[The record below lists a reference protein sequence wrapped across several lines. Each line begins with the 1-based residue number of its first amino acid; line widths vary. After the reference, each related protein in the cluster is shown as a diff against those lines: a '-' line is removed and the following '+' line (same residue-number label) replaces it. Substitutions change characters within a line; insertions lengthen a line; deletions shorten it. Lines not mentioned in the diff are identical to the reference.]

1 MRRVIYIIV
10 FGSLA
15 CGPMFYQAPPSLG
28 SYPERLP
35 AKRWAQLFKEAAPLD
50 ASLPAGDALDAQC
63 RNLPKTLATLDTK
76 GRLAEI
82 DRLLKQNRDGDY
94 SSARANLL
102 LELRELAA
110 DDATFETA
118 ESYIAWR
125 TQPQPKA
132 PQPPPADCPWNM
144 EKEEWTA
151 LKVAFATQI
160 NERLAMFTRELEAA
174 MPPLKPNW
182 HVQRGAFL
190 FQAGRFVDAA
200 ADFAAVLPKEPES
213 PEVADDTEPAATAPP
228 DLTGRQL
235 AATIMLARCEIETS
249 RLLGGGPA
257 LQDGDDIPDNPKLNP
272 QVPELRLAATTRLL
286 SLIEQGKRHPH
297 PYVPDAHGWLAAIA
311 SDGGE
316 LGRAVEHQL
325 DRLEAQPTRE
335 ITRTVLRECDALFAK
350 IIAANAGPDR
360 GGSEYEWEPQFNAA
374 RIARHPLVARLF
386 VQHAIDP
393 AADLEL
399 PLLGDNDSGDRYT
412 IDFLKQRIL
421 LPRPFIG
428 YAMRSLGRELLTR
441 KSRLDP
447 VTLTLVAWSSTED
460 GEHEQALA
468 LLDQIRAEPP
478 SDETLQARA
487 TVLRRMGRHAEAVAV
502 IDQLASLYPESPLS
516 NNLSFQRAIGLFRA
530 GRAGDAI
537 TAFAKLHLDEMAAEK
552 ARWQQAADEDEQSGK
567 PSTPSWP
574 QLEPEYHLIQWLDTL
589 VHFAPIEDLSTA
601 IAALPKDE
609 PLTEELRSVLRSR
622 ALASGDFA
630 LARNHLSP
638 GEKPSREEWEGARYQ
653 FDEAAHLD
661 AAKWEQRIA
670 PLEKLTAGLAAAKDP
685 AARERLHLDLARHW
699 FTHRGF
705 LTLPATGACYYA
717 NSQEENQDLLRR
729 RNALELGFSRA
740 SVEAV
745 LDRTDEATHALEH
758 ALAAARSEDP
768 AVAAPALELA
778 NLCLFRRAEFSL
790 YQKSRALET
799 RASNLSHD
807 LYDQLRR
814 RFPNTNEARR
824 AVYHVFTPSAGPW
837 MPGDYTSTN
846 SVRAMLEV
854 LDRSPHRDPWDPDEA
869 TEALHAEIAKLPAR
883 FDNPPPGTK
892 LKDLRRDLLNA
903 KRQLDKLRPATDPDA
918 QEEVLA
924 AIDRLDDLA
933 AAASLPDITVAEFA
947 DYANGR
953 HTSLPSQFKSLLDF
967 RERLKITKDE
977 NDNDRGPANDTIAGW
992 REFLETYPDSP
1003 KREAASLRL
1012 TRLIARQYRGT
1023 ILVHA
1028 FHFPDAPIPNGYKLI
1043 APVRPQPNQPEV
1055 VLDAIL
1061 NHQSNHSTGRYQDDL
1076 DLLRAGALTDSG
1088 NPSEAL
1094 MLLEKVLANPAQR
1107 DLHPVALLNLGEIA
1121 LDLLDPAKR
1130 IQTATAL
1137 RTHPA
1142 SLSLVKRL
1150 IHGDTCLSRL
1160 QPLLPWLEDRP
1171 AK

>member
-1 MRRVIYIIV
+1 MRRTIYIFV

-15 CGPMFYQAPPSLG
+15 CGPMFYQAPPPLG
-28 SYPERLP
+28 TYPERLP
-35 AKRWAQLFKEAAPLD
+35 AKRWAQLFKEAAPID
-50 ASLPAGDALDAQC
+50 PALPAGDALDEQC
-63 RNLPKTLATLDTK
+63 RDLPKTLATLDAK
-76 GRLAEI
+76 GRLAEL
-82 DRLLKQNRDGDY
+82 DRLLKLNRDGDY

-102 LELRELAA
+102 WELRELAA
-110 DDATFETA
+110 DDTTFEAA

-132 PQPPPADCPWNM
+132 PEPPPADCPWDM

-151 LKVAFATQI
+151 LKVAFANHI
-160 NERLAMFTRELEAA
+160 NERLANFTRELDAA
-174 MPPLKPNW
+174 MPRLKPNW
-182 HVQRGAFL
+182 RLQRGAFL
-190 FQAGRFVDAA
+190 FHSGRFADAA
-200 ADFAAVLPKEPES
+200 ADFAAVLPSEPEL
-213 PEVADDTEPAATAPP
+213 PETADDADPAATPP
-228 DLTGRQL
+228 PVLTGRQP
-235 AATIMLARCEIETS
+235 AAAIMLARCEIELS
-249 RLLGGGPA
+249 RALGGGPA
-257 LQDGDDIPDNPKLNP
+257 VQEGEEFPDNPKLNP

-286 SLIEQGKRHPH
+286 RLIEQGKTHPH
-297 PYVPDAHGWLAAIA
+297 PYVADAHGWLAAIA
-311 SDGGE
+311 ADGGE

-350 IIAANAGPDR
+350 IIAVNAGPDR
-360 GGSEYEWEPQFNAA
+360 GESEYEWEPQFNAA

-393 AADLEL
+393 AANLEL

-428 YAMRSLGRELLTR
+428 YAMRSLGRELLAR
-441 KSRLDP
+441 KTRLDP
-447 VTLTLVAWSSTED
+447 VTLTLVAWSSTEA

-468 LLDQIRAEPP
+468 LLDQIRVEPP

-502 IDQLASLYPESPLS
+502 LDQLASLYPTSPLA
-516 NNLSFQRAIGLFRA
+516 NNLAFQRAIGLFRA
-530 GRAGDAI
+530 GRSGDAI
-537 TAFAKLHLDEMAAEK
+537 TAFARQHLHDTAAEK
-552 ARWQQAADEDEQSGK
+552 ARWQESTGEDEHSGK
-567 PSTPSWP
+567 PAAPSWP
-574 QLEPEYHLIQWLDTL
+574 RLEPEYHLIQWLDTL
-589 VHFAPIEDLSTA
+589 VRFAPLADLATA
-601 IAALPKDE
+601 ITALPKDE

-661 AAKWEQRIA
+661 AEKWEQRIT

-685 AARERLHLDLARHW
+685 AARERLHLALARHW
-699 FTHRGF
+699 FAHRGMI
-705 LTLPATGACYYA
+705 TLPATGACYYA
-717 NSQEENQDLLRR
+717 NSQEESQDLLRR

-740 SVEAV
+740 SVEAA

-778 NLCLFRRAEFSL
+778 NLCLFRRAEFSI

-799 RASNLSHD
+799 RSSNLSRDIH
-807 LYDQLRR
+807 DQLRQ
-814 RFPNTNEARR
+814 RFPNTTEARR
-824 AVYHVFTPSAGPW
+824 AVHHVFTPAAGRW
-837 MPGDYTSTN
+837 MPGDYTSAN

-854 LDRSPHRDPWDPDEA
+854 FDHRPHRDPWDPDEA
-869 TEALHAEIAKLPAR
+869 AEALHAEIAKLPAR

-953 HTSLPSQFKSLLDF
+953 HDSLPPQFKSLLDF
-967 RERLKITKDE
+967 RERLKILKDE
-977 NDNDRGPANDTIAGW
+977 NDNDQGPANDTIAGW

-1012 TRLIARQYRGT
+1012 TRLIARQYRGA
-1023 ILVHA
+1023 ILVRA
-1028 FHFPDAPIPNGYKLI
+1028 FHFPDAPIPNGYKHI
-1043 APVRPQPNQPEV
+1043 APDRPQPNRPEV

-1061 NHQSNHSTGRYQDDL
+1061 NHQSNHSTGRYQDDI

-1094 MLLEKVLANPAQR
+1094 MLLEKILANPAQR

-1121 LDLLDPAKR
+1121 LDLLEPAKR
-1130 IQTATAL
+1130 LPAATAL

-1142 SLSLVKRL
+1142 SMALVKRL
-1150 IHGDTCLSRL
+1150 ILGDTCLSRL